1 MTKATHRK
9 TTVDV
14 IKEQRKAAK
23 KQFGLCRQSAS
34 GINAASSSI
43 GALSQ
48 LNQGGSAGDNQSTFL
63 RTSGDTMVG
72 PFAMWRGS
80 QLFFPTS
87 GNDNTLDLSIDG
99 AYTSHWIWAVG
110 GGSNQL
116 EEIQNASF
124 NGQLL
129 FIESTATQTQTIKD
143 ESASGLVASSPNIK
157 TLDGNDLVLGTD
169 KTIVLFMFTDI
180 DNMWHQVSSP
190 GGINLL
196 SSTNT
201 WTGGNTWTGS
211 VGFAGASTSITSP
224 NIYIGDATSDTV
236 NILGNIAST
245 GVNTWTGINTF
256 ASPTSFSVTS
266 PNIYIGDEATDT
278 INITGTASHQGDID
292 MNTWDIFAVDRVKFS
307 QTEGSGD
314 ALTSTDTGIEAIY
327 TSGNPYGMS
336 IRIPTANYAI
346 FQIVRGSTEMLNISA
361 LGIIMGDEMNMNSN
375 KITGL
380 ATPTSDYDAS
390 TKKYVD
396 DNAGGSGANT
406 ALSNLSSVSVNTGFD
421 MNNNNIT
428 DCGQVDCT
436 AITDTGTLMVDGTTY
451 LNGAVSLGNAA
462 GDDINLNGKLD
473 VNNNYTTTTVAF
485 SGLYAVGYIE
495 IEVGSAT
502 KRLYYGAG

>member
-1 MTKATHRK
+1 MPKATHRK

-14 IKEQRKAAK
+14 IKQQKKAAK
-23 KQFGLCRQSAS
+23 KQFGLNRQNAT
-34 GINAASSSI
+34 GINASSSSI

-87 GNDNTLDLSIDG
+87 GNDNTLDLSIEG

-129 FIESTATQTQTIKD
+129 FIESTATVTQTIKD

-169 KTIVLFMFTDI
+169 KTIVLFMFSDI

-236 NILGNIAST
+236 NILGNISST

-314 ALTSTDTGIEAIY
+314 ALASTDTGIEAIY
-327 TSGNPYGMS
+327 TSTLPFGMK
-336 IRIPTANYAI
+336 IQIPTANSAI

-361 LGIIMGDEMNMNSN
+361 LGLLIGDDMSMSDN
-375 KITGL
+375 KITNLGDPTADSDA
-380 ATPTSDYDAS
+380 AT
-390 TKKYVD
+390 KEYVD

-406 ALSNLSSVSVNTGFD
+406 SLSNLTSSGESHFD
-421 MNNNNIT
+421 SRF
-428 DCGQVDCT
+428 
-436 AITDTGTLMVDGTTY
+436 Y
-451 LNGAVSLGNAA
+451 NGANTWSQTNLFTNQVSFTDDVTMGNSAS
-462 GDDINLNGKLD
+462 DQLWLYSDLD
-473 VNNNYTTTTVAF
+473 FKTNYTSSTVAF
-485 SGLYAVGYIE
+485 SGLYAVGYIT
-495 IEVGSAT
+495 IKVNGSN